1 MAATVKQALC
11 GLSPQYNLF
20 NLRVRNDA
28 AVEVGRDDASYP
40 MSVKHK
46 GKEFW
51 KTGKIGKRIKD
62 GKEAAEYESSDDWRV
77 WRTSDG
83 EVYED

>member
-28 AVEVGRDDASYP
+28 AVEVGRDDATVEEKKQKI
-40 MSVKHK
+40 MSAISERGWFTDQV
-46 GKEFW
+46 
-51 KTGKIGKRIKD
+51 
-62 GKEAAEYESSDDWRV
+62 
-77 WRTSDG
+77 
-83 EVYED
+83 